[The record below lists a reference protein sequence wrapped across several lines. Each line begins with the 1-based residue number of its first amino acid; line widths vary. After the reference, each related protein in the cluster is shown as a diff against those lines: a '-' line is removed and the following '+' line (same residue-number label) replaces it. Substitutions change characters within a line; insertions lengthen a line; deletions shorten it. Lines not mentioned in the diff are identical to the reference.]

1 MPLAGGGKRTHCSR
15 FEWPEM
21 RRDVFLG
28 LEMPGESLHPAMKCS
43 LLGRA
48 QLVPEEVSM

>member
-1 MPLAGGGKRTHCSR
+1 MLLAGKGKRIHCPR
-15 FEWPEM
+15 FEWPKM

-28 LEMPGESLHPAMKCS
+28 LEMPGESLHPAMKHS

>member
-1 MPLAGGGKRTHCSR
+1 MPLAREGERTHCPR
-15 FEWPEM
+15 FEWPKM

-28 LEMPGESLHPAMKCS
+28 LEMPGESLHSARKHS